1 MSCYNL
7 WSASLQINLKICRLQ
22 FAPFLTIIKFTSW
35 QQWCYHSSSKE
46 TYFRN
51 ANLRKW
57 KSVRSPILLS
67 LPQKQNDVKEQT
79 SVTFTATQFSLYIW
93 LIYSAIT
100 RHTLQKQMSSTSH
113 LRSLSEA
120 TLNSWSNLSY
130 LYGMTQISSACMH
143 SKHLSKVSEASLSPE
158 ENTELF

>member
-1 MSCYNL
+1 M
-7 WSASLQINLKICRLQ
+7 
-22 FAPFLTIIKFTSW
+22 
-35 QQWCYHSSSKE
+35 
-46 TYFRN
+46 YFRN
-51 ANLRKW
+51 ANLRKR

-67 LPQKQNDVKEQT
+67 LPQKQNDVKRADLCH
-79 SVTFTATQFSLYIW
+79 FQFSLYIW
-93 LIYSAIT
+93 LIYSTIT

-158 ENTELF
+158 ENTELFWGPDQLPLHSGFTTTL